1 MGGFMK
7 TFMKKIIAVT
17 LVAMLLWSSVPTVFA
32 ANLAVDGKMQNV
44 ITELA
49 YGRTYVSTQS
59 LKAFGLQTAV
69 SGSKITIN
77 NSAVKFEFTSRSNKV
92 KVNDIELT
100 LDAEAYIKENIAYV
114 PLKFVFETLNYT
126 VGYNANTRAITL
138 TKNAELS
145 FPLSITDS
153 GETYT
158 FTKTAKKIVS
168 LAPSITEILFTIGA
182 GDLVVGRTKYCTYP
196 AETAKVPSVGTLY
209 EPNVETILDL
219 EPDTVIAATHMN
231 EEVLAMLEKAKISTL
246 TQASPAKISEI
257 YTLIAQLG
265 KLTGKNFEARA
276 VISSMKSK
284 EERITS
290 IVKSI
295 PASQRKTVYYVVGT
309 GKSEYSAGRQT
320 FIHEILTDAG
330 CINVAA
336 DVDKWNYSLEKLI
349 EHDPQIIIGA
359 DYSYDTMK
367 GSSNYSSLSALKN
380 GSFVT
385 VNTDIFSIP
394 GPRVMDYSM
403 KTIIQKIYPNYAGNL
418 RF

>member
-1 MGGFMK
+1 MK
-7 TFMKKIIAVT
+7 TLMKKLIAVT

-32 ANLAVDGKMQNV
+32 ANLAVDGKIQV
-44 ITELA
+44 VSTELA
-49 YGRTYVSTQS
+49 YGRTYVAAQS
-59 LKAFGLQTAV
+59 LKNFGLQTVV
-69 SGSKITIN
+69 SGSKITVS

-92 KVNDIELT
+92 KVNNIEVT
-100 LDAEAYIKENIAYV
+100 LDAEAYIKENVAYV

-126 VGYNANTRAITL
+126 VGYNASTRAITL
-138 TKNAELS
+138 MKNAELS
-145 FPLSITDS
+145 FPITIVDS

-158 FTKTAKKIVS
+158 FTKPSTRIVS
-168 LAPSITEILFTIGA
+168 LAPSITEILFAIGA
-182 GDLVVGRTKYCTYP
+182 GNLVVGRTKYCTYP
-196 AETAKVPSVGTLY
+196 AETQNVPSVGTLY
-209 EPNVETILDL
+209 EPNIETILDL

-231 EEVLAMLEKAKISTL
+231 EEVLAMLQKAKISTL
-246 TQASPAKISEI
+246 TQTSPAKIAEI

-265 KLTGKNFEARA
+265 KLTGKNYEARA
-276 VISSMKSK
+276 VVSSMKAK

-295 PASQRKTVYYVVGT
+295 PLAQRKTVYYVVGT
-309 GKSEYSAGRQT
+309 GKSEYSAGRLT

-349 EHDPQIIIGA
+349 EHNPEIIIGA

-380 GSFVT
+380 GNFVT
-385 VNTDIFSIP
+385 VDTNVFSIP

-403 KTIIQKIYPNYAGNL
+403 KSIIQKIYPNYAGNL